1 MVTTLYPVFFLNIKI
16 CKGVADDSNA
26 DQNIDK
32 FDVARDSKSRAII
45 KALSPVT
52 ITESS
57 HPVGKSCPFWIG
69 NYW

>member
-1 MVTTLYPVFFLNIKI
+1 MQR
-16 CKGVADDSNA
+16 VADDANA